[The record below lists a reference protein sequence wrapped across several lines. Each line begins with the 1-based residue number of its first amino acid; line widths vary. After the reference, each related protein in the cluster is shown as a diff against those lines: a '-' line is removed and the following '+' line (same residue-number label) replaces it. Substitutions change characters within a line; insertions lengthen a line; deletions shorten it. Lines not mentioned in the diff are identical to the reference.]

1 MIDSSGVDIGIHFL
15 ISLSVGAADEPTSR
29 TPIKEDDIIFLVL
42 SLADTHSLYL
52 KKLFPVLRALETCM
66 KHSGIPGGK
75 WQLLNHMP
83 IIPKTCNHPT
93 KHSAHVELLRTA
105 LPMRKAHC
113 EAVSRAAG
121 VSRY

>member
-29 TPIKEDDIIFLVL
+29 TPIKEGDIIFLVL

-52 KKLFPVLRALETCM
+52 EKLLPVLRALETYM

-75 WQLLNHMP
+75 WQVLNHMP
-83 IIPKTCNHPT
+83 IIPKTCNHQQNT
-93 KHSAHVELLRTA
+93 LRTW
-105 LPMRKAHC
+105 KC
-113 EAVSRAAG
+113 
-121 VSRY
+121 